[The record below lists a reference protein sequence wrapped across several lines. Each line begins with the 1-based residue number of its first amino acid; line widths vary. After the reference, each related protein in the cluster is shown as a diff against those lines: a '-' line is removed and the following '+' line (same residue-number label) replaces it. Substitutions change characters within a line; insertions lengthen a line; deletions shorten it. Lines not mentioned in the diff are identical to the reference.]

1 MVMRVREAIL
11 HSERQPEGAVTM
23 ARLVSVGRGK
33 RIITIVQTK
42 GSAANQVSLD
52 AKEYK
57 ALVKFVDNKRPAKL
71 GKDGK

>member
-1 MVMRVREAIL
+1 MGMRVREAIL

-33 RIITIVQTK
+33 RLISIVQTK
-42 GSAANQVSLD
+42 GNASSQVSLD

-57 ALVKFVDNKRPAKL
+57 ALVKFVDNKRK
-71 GKDGK
+71 KKKVE